1 MGDHSC
7 PTDEPS
13 KPHCCTFYQ
22 KPNFEG
28 ESENFCIVREAN
40 MEQKMFDLRGLER
53 INQDWNLNGSI
64 ICGPQASVTI
74 CPSDSVIGEVQ
85 GVERFVCSSTNEDA
99 TTVGAH
105 ERKDFVNFKNS
116 SIVISYWPWATKGP
130 YYIALDRQRKAEVIW
145 DKIREDPTMGPQ
157 SVQELLNIDMTS
169 PFDTLGDEFDC
180 RNKSGHS
187 FGNVAK
193 VEWRDFGDH
202 NFTGMFKGAD
212 TGFIRTSDLVA
223 PCRGCL
229 EGGGD
234 FANPGIA
241 VKLLRDG
248 MDSGNALA
256 KLPTRFGQN
265 DYNFFLNELTSI
277 TTENLTQELP

>member
-1 MGDHSC
+1 
-7 PTDEPS
+7 
-13 KPHCCTFYQ
+13 
-22 KPNFEG
+22 
-28 ESENFCIVREAN
+28 
-40 MEQKMFDLRGLER
+40 MFDLRGDEH
-53 INQDWNLNGSI
+53 INQDWDLNGSI

-74 CPSDSVIGEVQ
+74 CPSDTVTGVVQ
-85 GVERFVCSSTNEDA
+85 GVERFVCSSTSEEA

-105 ERKDFVNFKNS
+105 EETDFVNFKNS
-116 SIVISYWPWATKGP
+116 SIVINYWPWATKGP

-145 DKIREDPTMGPQ
+145 DKIREDPTMGGQ
-157 SVQELLNIDMTS
+157 SIRALLNIDLTS

-180 RNKSGHS
+180 RHKSGHS

-212 TGFIRTSDLVA
+212 TGFIRMSDMIA
-223 PCRGCL
+223 PCRGCV
-229 EGGGD
+229 GGGD
-234 FANPGIA
+234 FASPGIA

-256 KLPTRFGQN
+256 RLPTWAGQN

-277 TTENLTQELP
+277 TTENLSPALP